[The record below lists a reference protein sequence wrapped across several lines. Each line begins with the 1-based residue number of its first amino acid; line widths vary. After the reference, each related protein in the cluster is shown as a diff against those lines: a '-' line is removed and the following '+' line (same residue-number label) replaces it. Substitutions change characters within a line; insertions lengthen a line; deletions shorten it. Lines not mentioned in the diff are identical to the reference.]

1 MFFIKQGAQE
11 SIKAL
16 TETLI
21 AYIQVPQ
28 VDPQIV
34 GRNIGFLIRVDRDG
48 VYVICM
54 GIGVYFTWHSC
65 DYVILLDHAW

>member
-11 SIKAL
+11 SIKTL

-34 GRNIGFLIRVDRDG
+34 GRDIGFLIRIDGDG
-48 VYVICM
+48 VYVI
-54 GIGVYFTWHSC
+54 GVSIGVYFARHSC
-65 DYVILLDHAW
+65 DYVVLLDHAG